1 MLPDAAGQTTGELRR
16 SVTAAVLALD
26 PDAVRRRR
34 EEAEKGARVEA
45 WTNPDGTATLTG
57 RSLPPA
63 EVLAADKRLC
73 QVARYW
79 KKRIRAAWKQADPG
93 GQLPRPEHGL
103 DLLRAKAYLALLLGQ
118 PLEAPPAGLLPPAPQ
133 APGPHGPDG
142 STTPGSGGPAA
153 VSGTGSG

>member
-1 MLPDAAGQTTGELRR
+1 MLPGAAGQTTGELRR

-34 EEAEKGARVEA
+34 EQAEKGARVECY
-45 WTNPDGTATLTG
+45 PDPEGTATLTG

-79 KKRIRAAWKQADPG
+79 KQLIRAAWKQAHPG
-93 GQLPRPEHGL
+93 W
-103 DLLRAKAYLALLLGQ
+103 
-118 PLEAPPAGLLPPAPQ
+118 
-133 APGPHGPDG
+133 
-142 STTPGSGGPAA
+142 
-153 VSGTGSG
+153 